1 MVFFLLLDII
11 IWDTGLAGRVA
22 KTSRPISLQRDA
34 HPAFSYV
41 VCKFYV
47 RPTNFSFVAYTLS
60 NRALPS

>member
-22 KTSRPISLQRDA
+22 KTSRPIQRDA

-47 RPTNFSFVAYTLS
+47 
-60 NRALPS
+60 